1 MTLSTAWNARLFVV
15 GGEAVTVAAVVVA
28 VLLLGLGYAVS
39 RVISRLLARLL
50 ALRASLEPGAAIAAE
65 TLSFYALFITFGLVS
80 LNLVAFPLTVFTIAG
95 GAVAI
100 GVGFGSQNVMNNF
113 ISGLILL
120 FERPIRA
127 RDLVSVEGAH
137 GIVEH
142 IGARSTRIR
151 NPDNTH
157 MIVPNSYLVEN
168 SLINFTLSDDLLRTM
183 VSVGV
188 AYGSPV
194 RDVERLL
201 MQAVAD
207 QPGILNEPAPR
218 VLFAD
223 FGDNSL
229 VFQALFW
236 LRARTLLDRRQVESN
251 LRFRIDE
258 LFREAGIVI
267 AFPQRDVHLDTLS
280 PLEVRV
286 VDAPASHALPLFDR

>member
-1 MTLSTAWNARLFVV
+1 MLINTAWNARLFAV
-15 GGEAVTVAAVVVA
+15 GGEPVTVAAVVLA

-39 RVISRLLARLL
+39 RVISRVLARTLT
-50 ALRASLEPGAAIAAE
+50 ARVALEPGAAIAAE
-65 TLSFYALFITFGLVS
+65 TLSFYALFLTFGLLS
-80 LNLVAFPLTVFTIAG
+80 LDLVGFPLTVFTLAG

-194 RDVERLL
+194 REVERLL
-201 MQAVAD
+201 LQAVAD
-207 QPGILNEPAPR
+207 QPGILDEPAPR

-236 LRARTLLDRRQVESN
+236 LRARSILDRRQVESN

-258 LFREAGIVI
+258 LFRAAGIVI
-267 AFPQRDVHLDTLS
+267 AFPQRDVHIDTATPLD
-280 PLEVRV
+280 VRV
-286 VDAPASHALPLFDR
+286 VDAPAGPAKPSR

>member
-1 MTLSTAWNARLFVV
+1 MNVAGAWNAQLFSV
-15 GGEAVTVAAVVVA
+15 GGEAVTVAAVVLA
-28 VLLLGLGYAVS
+28 VLLLGLGYSVS
-39 RVISRLLARLL
+39 RVISRLLARVL
-50 ALRASLEPGAAIAAE
+50 AARVSLEPGAAIATE
-65 TLSFYALFITFGLVS
+65 TLTFYALFIACGLIS
-80 LNLVAFPLTVFTIAG
+80 LNLVNFPLTVFAIAG
-95 GAVAI
+95 SAVAI

-127 RDLVSVEGAH
+127 RDLVSVEGTH

-151 NPDNTH
+151 GPDNTH
-157 MIVPNSYLVEN
+157 MIVPNSHLVEN

-201 MQAVAD
+201 MQAIAD
-207 QPGILNEPAPR
+207 QPGILADPPPR

-229 VFQALFW
+229 VFQSLFW
-236 LRARTLLDRRQVESN
+236 LRARSILDRRQVESD
-251 LRFRIDE
+251 LRYRIDE
-258 LFREAGIVI
+258 LFKGAGIVI
-267 AFPQRDVHLDTLS
+267 AFPQRDVHLDTLN
-280 PLEVRV
+280 PLEIRV
-286 VDAPASHALPLFDR
+286 VDRGPQALAP

>member
-1 MTLSTAWNARLFVV
+1 MTLNALWNARLFSV
-15 GGEAVTVAAVVVA
+15 GGDAVTVAAVVLA

-39 RVISRLLARLL
+39 RLVSRLLARAL
-50 ALRASLEPGAAIAAE
+50 AARVSLEPGAAVAAE
-65 TLSFYALFITFGLVS
+65 TLSFYGLYITVGLVS
-80 LNLVAFPLTVFTIAG
+80 LNLVNFPLTVFTIAG

-127 RDLVSVEGAH
+127 RDLVSVEGMH

-151 NPDNTH
+151 QPDNTH

-168 SLINFTLSDDLLRTM
+168 SLINYTLSDDLLRTT
-183 VSVGV
+183 VTVGV

-201 MQAVAD
+201 MEAIAA
-207 QPGILNEPAPR
+207 QPGILVEPAPK
-218 VLFAD
+218 VLFSD

-236 LRARTLLDRRQVESN
+236 LRARSILDRRQVESG
-251 LRFRIDE
+251 LRYHIDE
-258 LFREAGIVI
+258 LFRAADIVI

-280 PLEVRV
+280 PLEIRV
-286 VDAPASHALPLFDR
+286 VDRVAPAPTA